1 MNCMNALRKLRRSS
15 VSLGTAMVTVLAFAA
30 PALAQRSAKPPG
42 DESVTVQWAI
52 AIGLL
57 VVIGLP
63 AFLNPKRSHLN

>member
-1 MNCMNALRKLRRSS
+1 
-15 VSLGTAMVTVLAFAA
+15 MVTGLVATLVWAA
-30 PALAQRSAKPPG
+30 PAMAQRSAKPPG
-42 DESVTVQWAI
+42 DDSVTMQWAI